1 MILYD
6 LQTPRLTVAQP
17 FFGIAS
23 EVYGRRGLG
32 DFHPV
37 GLHGHLDRVN
47 QRPWIFYDLLVVIIQ
62 SHNIILLLF
71 SATNH
76 HPQ

>member
-47 QRPWIFYDLLVVIIQ
+47 QRP
-62 SHNIILLLF
+62 
-71 SATNH
+71 
-76 HPQ
+76 